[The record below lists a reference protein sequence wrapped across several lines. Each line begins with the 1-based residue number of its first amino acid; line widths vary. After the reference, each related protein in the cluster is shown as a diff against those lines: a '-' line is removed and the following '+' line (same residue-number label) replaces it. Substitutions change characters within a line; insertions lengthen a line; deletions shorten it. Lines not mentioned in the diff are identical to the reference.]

1 MINSTTTAPHVTAA
15 PPIDARLTS
24 LDWLALLLVLIGG
37 INWGLIGAF
46 QFDVVAWLLG
56 PMSTASRV
64 VYALVGIAAL
74 YCVFAAPGWRRQ
86 R

>member
-1 MINSTTTAPHVTAA
+1 MINGPTTVPPASAVT
-15 PPIDARLTS
+15 PVDARLSS

-37 INWGLIGAF
+37 LDWGLVGAL

-56 PMSTASRV
+56 PMSTASRA
-64 VYALVGIAAL
+64 VYVLVGVAAL
-74 YCVFAAPGWRRQ
+74 YCAFAAPGWRRE

>member
-1 MINSTTTAPHVTAA
+1 MINGTTTVPPASAVT
-15 PPIDARLTS
+15 PVDARLSS

-37 INWGLIGAF
+37 LDWGLVGAL

-56 PMSTASRV
+56 PMSTASRA
-64 VYALVGIAAL
+64 VYVLVGVAAL
-74 YCVFAAPGWRRQ
+74 YCAFAAPGWRRE